1 MRLVLAQRSARQ
13 NTRIRTVLSLPAGS
27 APSGRGRGGNAG
39 SAPSGRGSGGN
50 AHLKWSLENV
60 LKKSSAAGWGVGKCH
75 CFNSYCNIVHFAPH
89 GRCLRYTSI
98 TPATLQGEAWKRK
111 VKAWM
116 AKDSALF
123 LASCTGEEERFSVGD
138 PP

>member
-1 MRLVLAQRSARQ
+1 MCMRLVLAQRSARQ
-13 NTRIRTVLSLPAGS
+13 NTRIRMVLSQPAGS
-27 APSGRGRGGNAG
+27 APSRRGR
-39 SAPSGRGSGGN
+39 GGN

-60 LKKSSAAGWGVGKCH
+60 VKKSSAAGLGVGKCH
-75 CFNSYCNIVHFAPH
+75 CFNSYCNTVHFAPH

-123 LASCTGEEERFSVGD
+123 LASWIGEEERFSVGD
-138 PP
+138 PHRYSF